1 MNEIESYYQDPP
13 TLTSSIKCK
22 IKEALL
28 ISRSITLSGI
38 FELVRFKL
46 RITKKFSLLSSDFM
60 TRYILNKTGLEIG
73 GPTKVFSNKGI
84 IPLYNLAESIDNVN
98 YSGDTM
104 WDNQYK
110 EKLVTFR
117 KTIVSEASDLS
128 NVESCSYDFVASS
141 NVIEHLSNPLLSLL
155 EMKRVIRLGGLITI
169 IVPHHDITFD
179 HKRRVTSLNSLI
191 EVYKLKPSEGDIR
204 HLDLNEIFKDYD
216 LDLDLPAGN
225 LDSFKKRTL
234 DNKSNRALH
243 QTVFNTQLLLEMF
256 NWAEIKI
263 ILVRTSLI
271 LGFILV
277 IGTKSDNPK
286 DEIQTSNLRFLT
298 QDADWRN
305 DTIFRSERNR
315 KYKKNRPNTVK
326 VGRIEERTRI

>member
-1 MNEIESYYQDPP
+1 MNEIESYPQNSPKII
-13 TLTSSIKCK
+13 LSFKCK

-28 ISRSITLSGI
+28 ISKSITLSGI
-38 FELVRFKL
+38 FEVVRYKL
-46 RITKKFSLLSSDFM
+46 RIAKKFHLLSSDFM
-60 TRYILNKTGLEIG
+60 TRYILHRIGLEIG

-84 IPLYNLAESIDNVN
+84 IPLYNFVESIDNVN
-98 YSGDTM
+98 YSGDTL

-110 EKLVTFR
+110 EKLVAYR

-128 NVESCSYDFVASS
+128 NIESCSYDFVASS
-141 NVIEHLSNPLLSLL
+141 NVLEHLSNPLLSLL
-155 EMKRVIRLGGLITI
+155 EMKRVIRLGGLIIT

-179 HKRRVTSLNSLI
+179 HKRPVTSMNSLI
-191 EVYKLKPSEGDIR
+191 DVFNLRPLEGDVT

-216 LDLDLPAGN
+216 LDLDPPAGN

-263 ILVRTSLI
+263 IFVRTSLM

-277 IGTKSDNPK
+277 IGTKSDDSK
-286 DEIQTSNLRFLT
+286 DEIQRSNLRFLT

-305 DTIFRSERNR
+305 HTIFKSERNR
-315 KYKKNRPNTVK
+315 KFKEKMK
-326 VGRIEERTRI
+326 